1 MHRQAISKET
11 NRMNGSLQKLLQLSA
26 AAFLIAGVCNA
37 ADFNGDGFRI
47 TLPDGF
53 TAPVKSSTNK
63 GGIETTTWLSKVPA
77 TGEALVISISK
88 MPAKISDPAKLMDS
102 TRDSLLKSVNGTL
115 ENEDTLPG
123 DTPARRLLFHSG
135 TAAFLRSRLTV
146 DGDRLY
152 DVLYV
157 GRSEAQRVAPA
168 VAQIF
173 DSFKI
178 EPPAAA
184 PTATPPPATSP
195 H

>member
-1 MHRQAISKET
+1 
-11 NRMNGSLQKLLQLSA
+11 MNGSLQKLLRLSV

-37 ADFNGDGFRI
+37 ADFSGDGFTI

-63 GGIETTTWLSKVPA
+63 EGIETTTWLSKVPA
-77 TGEALVISISK
+77 TGEALVISISR
-88 MPAKISDPAKLMDS
+88 MRAKITDPAKMMDS

-115 ENEDTLPG
+115 ESEDAIPG
-123 DTPARRLLFHSG
+123 EIPARRLLFHSG

-157 GRSEAQRVAPA
+157 GRSEAQRAVPA

-178 EPPAAA
+178 TPPTAAPPSTPPPPAA
-184 PTATPPPATSP
+184 PP